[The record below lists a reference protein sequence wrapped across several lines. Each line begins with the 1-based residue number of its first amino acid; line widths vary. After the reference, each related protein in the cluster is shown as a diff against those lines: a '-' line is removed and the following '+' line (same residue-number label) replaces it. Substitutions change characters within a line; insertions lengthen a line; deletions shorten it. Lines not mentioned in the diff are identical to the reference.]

1 MDGGELPAILG
12 GERGILAGL
21 PELGEE
27 PAEEPVVCRVL
38 HLHCSL
44 WRVVFIKCQAEA
56 YRWHLLITFSHQIDF
71 YH

>member
-12 GERGILAGL
+12 GECGILAGL

-27 PAEEPVVCRVL
+27 PAEEPVICRDL

-56 YRWHLLITFSHQIDF
+56 VWMAFINYIFSPN
-71 YH
+71 